1 MPLSLMDTN
10 AFIDE
15 VAQRLIDYIALKDK
29 DGKVKPS
36 LPMKSL
42 RRTLD
47 VSLPLEGNG
56 MNSVLDDLD
65 TYIHQSVKTHKPEFM
80 NPLWGGLSLP
90 ALAGEIIAAA
100 TNNSMYTF
108 ELSPMG
114 TLIEQALIERMCEMV
129 GFPDGF
135 GTMTTGGSNGNML
148 GMLCAREH
156 AIPGSTKR
164 GFDGSKMVAFVS
176 EESHYSVLM
185 SANVIGIGHQ
195 NVVKVRCDEDG
206 RMVPESLIEEIRFA
220 RQEGFQP
227 FCVIATSGTTVR
239 GAFDPIEPLA
249 EIAHQEG
256 LWLHVDAAW
265 GGTCMFSATHRHLMD
280 GVEKADS
287 ICWDAHKMMG
297 IPLIC
302 STFLVKRPAVL
313 RSLCDHVSVAHYLF
327 HQDAESDDLGRYSL
341 QCGRRNDALKLWIEW
356 RVRGDSGWAKLV
368 EMHMD
373 NAAYLEAGV
382 ESNPHLEMMSSR
394 MWTNVCFRYTN
405 ENAPLEPN
413 ALNIELRKRLLDE
426 GRFMISRSN
435 IGEDVILR
443 PVLSNE
449 NVTHDSIDELLARIV
464 HHGEEIVRGIPP
476 TN

>member
-195 NVVKVRCDEDG
+195 NVIKVRCDEDG
-206 RMVPESLIEEIRFA
+206 RMIPESLIEEIRFA

-265 GGTCMFSATHRHLMD
+265 GGTCMFSATHRQLMD

-302 STFLVKRPAVL
+302 STFLVKRPEVL

-405 ENAPLEPN
+405 ENAPLDPN

>member
-1 MPLSLMDTN
+1 MSLMDTN

-15 VAQRLIDYIALKDK
+15 VAQRLIDYIALKDT

-206 RMVPESLIEEIRFA
+206 RMIPESLIEEIRFA

-265 GGTCMFSATHRHLMD
+265 GGTCMFSATHRQLMD

-302 STFLVKRPAVL
+302 STFLVKRPEVL

-382 ESNPHLEMMSSR
+382 KSNPHLEMMSSR

-405 ENAPLEPN
+405 ENAPLDSNE
-413 ALNIELRKRLLDE
+413 LNIELRKRLLDE

>member
-1 MPLSLMDTN
+1 
-10 AFIDE
+10 
-15 VAQRLIDYIALKDK
+15 
-29 DGKVKPS
+29 
-36 LPMKSL
+36 
-42 RRTLD
+42 
-47 VSLPLEGNG
+47 
-56 MNSVLDDLD
+56 
-65 TYIHQSVKTHKPEFM
+65 
-80 NPLWGGLSLP
+80 
-90 ALAGEIIAAA
+90 
-100 TNNSMYTF
+100 
-108 ELSPMG
+108 
-114 TLIEQALIERMCEMV
+114 IERMCEMV

-195 NVVKVRCDEDG
+195 NVIKVRCDEDG

-265 GGTCMFSATHRHLMD
+265 GGTCMFSATHRQLMD

-405 ENAPLEPN
+405 DNAPLDPN